1 MNAKLIGAL
10 LAACSASFAMPAL
23 AAGDGGASGVRTD
36 GVMQASQPVHA
47 AQVMPPHDGKSHAA
61 SKNQGGVGG
70 TGAGKSESGH
80 REPRDTIDPM
90 YRGG

>member
-10 LAACSASFAMPAL
+10 LAVCSASLTTSAFAG
-23 AAGDGGASGVRTD
+23 GDSNASGVRTD
-36 GVMQASQPVHA
+36 GVMQAAQPVHDA
-47 AQVMPPHDGKSHAA
+47 KVMSARDGKGHAA

-70 TGAGKSESGH
+70 MGAGKSESGR
-80 REPRDTIDPM
+80 REPRDTIDPL

>member
-10 LAACSASFAMPAL
+10 LAACSASFATSVL
-23 AAGDGGASGVRTD
+23 AGGDSSASGVQTD
-36 GVMQASQPVHA
+36 GVVHA
-47 AQVMPPHDGKSHAA
+47 AQPVHDAQVMSAHDGKSHAN

-70 TGAGKSESGH
+70 MGAGKSESGR